1 MKVVRSLLSP
11 ALSSTWSGGEGGRR
25 PGEEDLIS

>member
-11 ALSSTWSGGEGGRR
+11 ALSTSGGEGGRR